1 MRRRLTLGVYLTDE
15 SFPVGKVTLLDLYPM
30 SFEEFLAGVGNQRLV
45 ELLRSYIFSH
55 PLPQPAHDR
64 SGDLWKCYLI
74 VGSLPEVVDL

>member
-30 SFEEFLAGVGNQRLV
+30 SCEEFLAGVGNQRLV

-55 PLPQPAHDR
+55 PLPQTAHDR
-64 SGDLWKCYLI
+64 SWDLWKRYLI